1 MLLKDNTNFKGVF
14 SIKTTY
20 ADGSTDEYID
30 RNLIMDLARNNMANL
45 VGGVNS
51 GVIGAPID
59 KIVLGTRGH
68 KNNNILDYI
77 NVGELGFDTTR
88 TTLFSEVAAGAYNYR
103 ITFNATGDSDV
114 TVNGTGRMY
123 SGATAGLID
132 STPNIIQRIVSQRA
146 VTYIVDI
153 PASNGNTNNSGDPF
167 LPYTEAALYANGKI
181 FAMKTYPGRV
191 KEDTVKFTISW
202 SIIF

>member
-1 MLLKDNTNFKGVF
+1 MLLKDNTNFKGIF

-68 KNNNILDYI
+68 KNDNILDYI

-88 TTLFSEVAAGAYNYR
+88 SSLFSEAATGAYNYR
-103 ITFNATGDSDV
+103 IVFDTTGDSDV
-114 TVNGTGRMY
+114 TVNGVGTMY
-123 SGATAGLID
+123 SGNIPGTID
-132 STPNIIQRIVSQRA
+132 VTPNIIQRIVSQRA
-146 VTYIVDI
+146 VTYIVEI
-153 PASNGNTNNSGDPF
+153 PASNGNTNDISDPF
-167 LPYTEAALYANGKI
+167 LPYTEAALYANDRI

-191 KEDTVKFTISW
+191 KEETVKFTISW